1 MARQRESSHLL
12 VSISLESS
20 VVFITDTNSLAYV
33 WSPSFSYSAPP
44 RARRL
49 QRWDISHGAEEY
61 HNVLIDSSAA
71 LLLFRE
77 LPLSAPMSYL
87 NIKSPL
93 CKCSKNLSQFIK
105 KKKKKLILLVMQ
117 LIIIWQS
124 KRKTCQMLFCALR
137 CHGGK
142 AIGGRPVQATGP
154 GCLFNN
160 DDKWRATSEC
170 NVFLFPH
177 EIS

>member
-105 KKKKKLILLVMQ
+105 KKEEKTDFTCNAANNHLTEQKKNLPNALLCFKVSWREGDRGPAR
-117 LIIIWQS
+117 IGNRPW
-124 KRKTCQMLFCALR
+124 LF
-137 CHGGK
+137 
-142 AIGGRPVQATGP
+142 V
-154 GCLFNN
+154 
-160 DDKWRATSEC
+160 
-170 NVFLFPH
+170 
-177 EIS
+177 